1 MEMVEGGSGKM
12 NSSPLVMVWMV
23 RVREEAVRVS
33 ISRMVALGE
42 TNYTQLKRREERFEQ
57 VESEQRKRHALK
69 LCC

>member
-42 TNYTQLKRREERFEQ
+42 TNYTVEEERREI
-57 VESEQRKRHALK
+57 
-69 LCC
+69 